1 MSGGGENSG
10 TDHPLERLIFFSD
23 AVFAIAITLLVIEI
37 HVPTPEDAAA
47 MHGYGNALYH
57 LLPSFAAFVLSF
69 AVIARFWMGHHA
81 AFSQCGRFDKKLLW
95 PNILLLMAI
104 AFMPFAT
111 AFLARNLGNVVPA
124 MFYNATLLVTAV
136 FSARLISIATTPDM
150 LRDGADRHEVA
161 TYPTRGWAVAI
172 AAALSLALAP
182 FAPGFSQLPLG
193 AIPLFRRLLA
203 KVWGVSL
210 R

>member
-1 MSGGGENSG
+1 MKQE

-37 HVPTPEDAAA
+37 HVPTPGDAAA
-47 MHGYGNALYH
+47 AGGYGPVLVH
-57 LLPSFAAFVLSF
+57 LLPSFAAFILSF

-81 AFSQCGRFDKKLLW
+81 AFSQCGRFDKRLLW
-95 PNILLLMAI
+95 PNTLLLMAI

-111 AFLARNLGNVVPA
+111 AFLARNLGQVASAV
-124 MFYNATLLVTAV
+124 FYNATLLVTAIL
-136 FSARLISIATTPDM
+136 SAVLIGIATAPDM
-150 LRDGADRHEVA
+150 HRTDADRHEIA
-161 TYPTRGWAVAI
+161 TFPTRGWAVVI

-182 FAPGFSQLPLG
+182 FAPAFSQIPLA
-193 AIPLFRRLLA
+193 AIPLLRRLLA
-203 KVWGVSL
+203 RVWHVSP